1 MHQSNDQ
8 FIKSVENLQHN
19 SSLIIENVHKRQN
32 FIFSRHL
39 MNVPPYKNY
48 GSMANLLM
56 NLHEQIGAVRLKE
69 VEYDL
74 FSLQEV
80 TEELA
85 EGEGEGEDATES
97 MVDGG
102 DLNGNDDLE
111 QGQNRLNGGA
121 FIENI
126 EEEDE
131 YSDG

>member
-1 MHQSNDQ
+1 
-8 FIKSVENLQHN
+8 
-19 SSLIIENVHKRQN
+19 
-32 FIFSRHL
+32 

-56 NLHEQIGAVRLKE
+56 NLHEQIGAVRLRE
-69 VEYDL
+69 VEYEL

-97 MVDGG
+97 LVDGG
-102 DLNGNDDLE
+102 DLNGNDELE
-111 QGQNRLNGGA
+111 QGQNRPNGGA

>member
-56 NLHEQIGAVRLKE
+56 NLHEQIGAVRLRE
-69 VEYDL
+69 VEYEL
-74 FSLQEV
+74 FSLQEGA
-80 TEELA
+80 EELA

-97 MVDGG
+97 IVDGG